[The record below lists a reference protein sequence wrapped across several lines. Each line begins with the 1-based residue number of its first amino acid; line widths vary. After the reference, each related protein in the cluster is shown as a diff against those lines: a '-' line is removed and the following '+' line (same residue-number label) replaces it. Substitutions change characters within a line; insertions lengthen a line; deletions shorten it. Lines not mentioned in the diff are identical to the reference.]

1 MSITKRYDD
10 YIKTL
15 KEMKLSHTNSEVD
28 AIESVDDVVTLP
40 KFDEMSDDEVVEE
53 AKRLCAAV
61 EEKLN
66 MRPPRIAEKMAERMH
81 IGATTYSNYRRGIC
95 VLSSQ
100 RRRRGSYSCVRE
112 ILAVYLNTGDV
123 NNLVLPTNDQK
134 QEQHDKAVADQRLT
148 DIEKR
153 IKLNMTQFKSWKTR
167 TANACDTTMS
177 KLQAAI
183 AEQQDQR
190 VRLKKAIGECVRI
203 DKRIDFVDKAIS
215 DRLNAQHELLIKAH
229 NRLDGLAEANKLLLT
244 KLETANE
251 PTPDA
256 PPWWKRWMR
265 WASE

>member
-10 YIKTL
+10 YIATL
-15 KEMKLSHTNSEVD
+15 KEMELSHTNSEVD

-153 IKLNMTQFKSWKTR
+153 IKANNTQFKSWKTR
-167 TANACDTTMS
+167 TANAYDTTMS

-190 VRLKKAIGECVRI
+190 VRLNKAIGESVRL
-203 DKRIDFVDKAIS
+203 DKRIDFVD
-215 DRLNAQHELLIKAH
+215 NAQHELLIKAH
-229 NRLDGLAEANKLLLT
+229 NRLDGLAEANKHLLE
-244 KLETANE
+244 KLEAAATAAA
-251 PTPDA
+251 T
-256 PPWWKRWMR
+256 PWWKRWM
-265 WASE
+265 AK

>member
-15 KEMKLSHTNSEVD
+15 KEMELSHTNSEVD

-100 RRRRGSYSCVRE
+100 RRRRGSYSSVRE

-134 QEQHDKAVADQRLT
+134 QENHDKAVADQRLT

-153 IKLNMTQFKSWKTR
+153 IKANNTQFKSWKTR
-167 TANACDTTMS
+167 TANAYDTTMS

-183 AEQQDQR
+183 AEQQDQG
-190 VRLKKAIGECVRI
+190 VRLSETSNKRVEIYNYIDVINKALNDRCDRHREALMKI
-203 DKRIDFVDKAIS
+203 D
-215 DRLNAQHELLIKAH
+215 AQLV
-229 NRLDGLAEANKLLLT
+229 GLAEANKHLLE
-244 KLETANE
+244 KLEAAATAAA
-251 PTPDA
+251 T
-256 PPWWKRWMR
+256 PWWKRWM
-265 WASE
+265 AK

>member
-123 NNLVLPTNDQK
+123 NNLMLPTNDQK

-153 IKLNMTQFKSWKTR
+153 IKANNTQFKSWKTR
-167 TANACDTTMS
+167 TANAYDTTMS

-190 VRLKKAIGECVRI
+190 VRLNKAIGESVRL
-203 DKRIDFVDKAIS
+203 DKRIDFVD
-215 DRLNAQHELLIKAH
+215 NAQHELLIKAH
-229 NRLDGLAEANKLLLT
+229 NRLDGLAEANKHLLE
-244 KLETANE
+244 KLEAAATAAA
-251 PTPDA
+251 T
-256 PPWWKRWMR
+256 PWWKRWM
-265 WASE
+265 AK

>member
-10 YIKTL
+10 YIATL

-28 AIESVDDVVTLP
+28 AIESGDDVVTLP
-40 KFDEMSDDEVVEE
+40 KFEEMSDDEVVEE

-66 MRPPRIAEKMAERMH
+66 MRPPKIAKKMAERMH

-123 NNLVLPTNDQK
+123 NNLVLPRNDQK

-183 AEQQDQR
+183 AEQQNQG
-190 VRLKKAIGECVRI
+190 VRLS
-203 DKRIDFVDKAIS
+203 KAIS
-215 DRLNAQHELLIKAH
+215 KRVEVYSYIDDLDKKINDRCDRHREALMKIDAQLV
-229 NRLDGLAEANKLLLT
+229 GLAEANKLLLT
-244 KLETANE
+244 RLETAA
-251 PTPDA
+251 TA
-256 PPWWKRWMR
+256 AATAAATPWWKRW
-265 WASE
+265 WG